1 MINAEKNI
9 MLEKMLKENRV
20 IFPLTDFNMNITG
33 FVGRNHRMQP
43 YYLSFGDGFF
53 GNCNTAQKT
62 IIMVEGVLDVIL
74 AENQR
79 FDNVIGF
86 TNWKTFSDENIKAL
100 RLSGKN
106 VIFFA
111 DSDNLGIKMA
121 NQMASKLQSNGIKAV
136 VYKTDKALDLYDYM
150 LKGYSVD
157 EVLSSVHFN

>member
-1 MINAEKNI
+1 
-9 MLEKMLKENRV
+9 
-20 IFPLTDFNMNITG
+20 
-33 FVGRNHRMQP
+33 
-43 YYLSFGDGFF
+43 
-53 GNCNTAQKT
+53 
-62 IIMVEGVLDVIL
+62 MVEGVLDVIL

-86 TNWKTFSDENIKAL
+86 MNWKTFSDENIKAL

-136 VYKTDKALDLYDYM
+136 VYKTDKALDLYDFI
-150 LKGYSVD
+150 LKGYSIED
-157 EVLSSVHFN
+157 VLESVHFN